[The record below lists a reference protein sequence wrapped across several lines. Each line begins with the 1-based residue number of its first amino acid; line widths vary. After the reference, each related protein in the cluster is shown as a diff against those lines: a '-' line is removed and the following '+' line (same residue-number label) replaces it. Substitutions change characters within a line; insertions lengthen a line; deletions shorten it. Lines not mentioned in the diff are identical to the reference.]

1 MPPAGRLAHSGG
13 SINSSLSPRL
23 SASMV
28 RGTQCCLQEAKTEQE
43 GKVLLAFLLELTAK
57 PPRARAPELG
67 YRPGLPGAPQGTSK
81 LSHWLTLKPAEQAES
96 LTAAPSA

>member
-43 GKVLLAFLLELTAK
+43 GKVLLVFLLELVNSEASEGQGSRVGIQT
-57 PPRARAPELG
+57 RSARG
-67 YRPGLPGAPQGTSK
+67 TPGSQQAVPLAN
-81 LSHWLTLKPAEQAES
+81 AEAGIAS
-96 LTAAPSA
+96 